1 MCVCGLGF
9 QFNVDKHN
17 MTPCSDFSCLKQN
30 RNPFLM
36 LTECSD
42 RNVVTMRS
50 VWDTFINKL
59 VVRGRLGPRLLTLS
73 SDGSNWAWSGLKF
86 PAWSGFLFM
95 RTNLLTV
102 FHAVSQHSTDL
113 RKGFATLFSG
123 YHTSS
128 ELVDTLFFLTYFLW
142 SADSVKVHL
151 CWMEIQF
158 IYTKTSSEAA
168 GKKIKPDAWKQSGTF
183 FRSWLISKQFV
194 AAVICQKHPTFHH
207 AGSFCFQRV
216 WKDFSRCRLLL
227 WEASTH

>member
-1 MCVCGLGF
+1 MF
-9 QFNVDKHN
+9 R
-17 MTPCSDFSCLKQN
+17 LKQN
-30 RNPFLM
+30 HNPFLM

-194 AAVICQKHPTFHH
+194 AAVIGQKTPDI
-207 AGSFCFQRV
+207 S
-216 WKDFSRCRLLL
+216 SCRKLLFPESL
-227 WEASTH
+227 KGFFTLSPVAVRSLHTLMKK